1 MRRRIFMNEPWID
14 PGILGGIL
22 GGTMGG
28 LGGLTGALAGLFV
41 PKGKARKLVLGV
53 IIFLIALSLILL
65 VIGIIAYLFGQPRGV
80 WYGFGYTGLLGTII
94 FGILYPV
101 LLNEYRKAELRKSM
115 AEDLTLGENR
125 DVGQD

>member
-1 MRRRIFMNEPWID
+1 MNGLWID

-22 GGTMGG
+22 GGT
-28 LGGLTGALAGLFV
+28 LGILGAITGTLAGWFV
-41 PKGKARKLVLGV
+41 PRGKAKKLVLG
-53 IIFLIALSLILL
+53 IMIFSIALSFILL
-65 VIGIIAYLFGQPRGV
+65 VIGIIAYLFGQPYGV
-80 WYGFGYTGLLGTII
+80 WYGFGWSGLLGTIM

-101 LLNEYRKAELRKSM
+101 LRNEYRKAELRKSM

>member
-1 MRRRIFMNEPWID
+1 
-14 PGILGGIL
+14 L
-22 GGTMGG
+22 
-28 LGGLTGALAGLFV
+28 AL
-41 PKGKARKLVLGV
+41 
-53 IIFLIALSLILL
+53 
-65 VIGIIAYLFGQPRGV
+65 
-80 WYGFGYTGLLGTII
+80 II

>member
-1 MRRRIFMNEPWID
+1 M
-14 PGILGGIL
+14 GSLGA
-22 GGTMGG
+22 
-28 LGGLTGALAGLFV
+28 LTGTLAGLLAA
-41 PKGKARKLVLGV
+41 KGKAKKLVLGV
-53 IIFLIALSLILL
+53 QIFLIALSLILL